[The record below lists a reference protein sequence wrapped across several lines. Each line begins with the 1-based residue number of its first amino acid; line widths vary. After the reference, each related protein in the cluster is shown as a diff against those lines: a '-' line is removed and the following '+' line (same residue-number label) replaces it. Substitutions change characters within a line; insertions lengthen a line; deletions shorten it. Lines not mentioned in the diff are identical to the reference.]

1 MLSKAQSLL
10 GGNGAS
16 NPLGGLLGGLTGGN
30 SKDQSTG
37 SGSGASSVLSGVTD
51 FFGKKT
57 EGAKGGLGELAGKL
71 FSHDKESQ
79 WAHVDMRSISYLNI
93 VFLFLDNFYK

>member
-16 NPLGGLLGGLTGGN
+16 STLGGLLGGLTGGN
-30 SKDQSTG
+30 SKDQTTG

-51 FFGKKT
+51 FFGKKKD
-57 EGAKGGLGELAGKL
+57 GVQGGLGELAGKL

-79 WAHVDMRSISYLNI
+79 WVSSCWLRDQFII
-93 VFLFLDNFYK
+93 